1 MPSIGG
7 RCHELRIH
15 DQDVTWRIVYYM
27 DDDAVVILK
36 VFKKKTQATPTRV
49 TEVCK
54 ARLRAY
60 KKARERRG
68 RE

>member
-1 MPSIGG
+1 M
-7 RCHELRIH
+7 RIV

-27 DDDAVVILK
+27 DDDAVVILE

-49 TEVCK
+49 IEVCK

-60 KKARERRG
+60 KRARES
-68 RE
+68 